1 MPNRVTNALRR
12 VVVSLGTPAI
22 VRHDSSPLPRAATLN
37 SRDIARSE
45 PTPPRTE
52 SHAIAEGNLHSIDS
66 VSMQTTNKCIPLN
79 ADSYTTGNSG
89 QGNSRAAR
97 HTLFGLKCSSFTCD
111 SPNCIVVYC
120 SRSSRSSLATSNLSL
135 SAVSATVFPHLVT
148 FPLSYRSAISC
159 YWKFVPSY
167 FRGSLRPR
175 TISIAHKRRHHHNYL
190 WTDPIERRS
199 SYSNLN
205 QVAKT
210 ICLGSRLTSA

>member
-120 SRSSRSSLATSNLSL
+120 SRSSRSSLSY
-135 SAVSATVFPHLVT
+135 FQ
-148 FPLSYRSAISC
+148 PLSVGGFRDRLPPSCDISAFISFC
-159 YWKFVPSY
+159 HLLLLEVCAVILP
-167 FRGSLRPR
+167 GL
-175 TISIAHKRRHHHNYL
+175 
-190 WTDPIERRS
+190 S
-199 SYSNLN
+199 STQNNLH
-205 QVAKT
+205 
-210 ICLGSRLTSA
+210 SP